1 MKAEKSKWFHCKTL
15 RFLFSLVQVFKEVTK
30 KFLQICLTT
39 WKNNYCHS
47 IFQLPIVWN
56 HDWLSIQSQQKATSK
71 LGRNINKS
79 IFSDKTFQSNSF
91 GWKKDLLKFFWMR
104 YCTLAM
110 ASFFFL
116 KHLPKTCPHVKVKSR
131 SKVMPVLV
139 FYLWRHLWQTFQTVA
154 NLLHNSCLSRN
165 TRFLLFEHTKIIKSF

>member
-15 RFLFSLVQVFKEVTK
+15 RFLFSLVQVFKEVTQ

-56 HDWLSIQSQQKATSK
+56 HHWLSIQSQQKATSK

-79 IFSDKTFQSNSF
+79 IFSDKTLQSNSF

-110 ASFFFL
+110 TSLFFWNTFQ
-116 KHLPKTCPHVKVKSR
+116 KHARR
-131 SKVMPVLV
+131 SKSNLDQKLCQFWYFICDVIFDKLSK
-139 FYLWRHLWQTFQTVA
+139 LWQIY
-154 NLLHNSCLSRN
+154 C
-165 TRFLLFEHTKIIKSF
+165 IIPA